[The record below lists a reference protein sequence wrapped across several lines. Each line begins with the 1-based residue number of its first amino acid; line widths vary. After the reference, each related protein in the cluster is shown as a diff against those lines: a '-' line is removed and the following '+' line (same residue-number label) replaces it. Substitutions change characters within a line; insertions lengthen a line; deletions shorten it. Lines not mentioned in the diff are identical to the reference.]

1 VKTSYYLYLA
11 TLAALG
17 AAALAIPGYF
27 EPSLPAPPMSPA
39 DYPSPPP
46 FNGRVTVWILAQL
59 HILLAAFVLGVP
71 VFAWIV
77 ELAGVVTGE
86 ARYDRVAREFMSVAT
101 AGYALAS
108 FLGGGLTLALV
119 TFYPRVMLHLAGVF
133 GETLWWYAALIAA
146 ESALAWLYYSSWER
160 LRRRKTAHLALG
172 LMLNLA
178 GTALM
183 ALANSWVTFM
193 MAPSGVGPDGARLGG
208 VWEAMAGPLWNPL
221 NVHRFFSN
229 VTYGGALTAAY
240 AACRFLAARD
250 GAARA
255 HYDWMG
261 CVSFVVAMA
270 GLLPLPFAGYWL
282 TKEIYDFSQQMGVT
296 LMGGAFGWL
305 FVLQAALIGV
315 VFLAANYY
323 LWISLGRAGEGS
335 RFHRF
340 IQPLA
345 AVVAVAFLVW
355 FTPHSLVTTPRE
367 AALAGGPGHPL
378 LGPLGLMAAK
388 NTAVNI
394 LILATFFSFQL
405 FYRVNLRA
413 AGRGFWA
420 RHGAALQTGIYAAA
434 AVNILALGIY
444 SYYTPVSVRVGL
456 SVPQV
461 ATAALTIVLC
471 VVIDGLM
478 FRQREP
484 RGGFQ
489 WGAMPRQSQYALI
502 LIAVTLTWIMG
513 LMGYCRSAI
522 RESWHI
528 YGVLRDA
535 SPDAY
540 TPTLAWASWL
550 NTGIVA
556 AFLVLA
562 ALMFWAPARRGNR
575 ES

>member
-1 VKTSYYLYLA
+1 MKTSYYLYLA

-17 AAALAIPGYF
+17 AALLAAPDALHAPAAALSGY
-27 EPSLPAPPMSPA
+27 PAPPPL
-39 DYPSPPP
+39 
-46 FNGRVTVWILAQL
+46 NGRVTVWILAQL
-59 HILLAAFVLGVP
+59 HILLAAFILGVP

-77 ELAGVVTGE
+77 ELAGVATGE
-86 ARYDRVAREFMSVAT
+86 ARYDRVAREFMSVAI

-108 FLGGGLTLALV
+108 LLGGLLTAALLL
-119 TFYPRVMLHLAGVF
+119 FYPHVVQRLAGVF
-133 GETLWWYAALIAA
+133 GDTLWLYVGLIAA
-146 ESALAWLYYSSWER
+146 ESALAYLYYYSWER
-160 LRRRKTAHLALG
+160 LRHCKTLHVALG
-172 LMLNLA
+172 LTLNLA

-183 ALANSWVTFM
+183 ALANAWVTFM

-208 VWEAMAGPLWNPL
+208 VWEVIAGPLWNPL

-229 VTYGGALTAAY
+229 VTYGGALTAAF
-240 AACRFLAARD
+240 AAYRFLAARD
-250 GAARA
+250 DDARA

-261 CVSFVVAMA
+261 YTSFVVAMA

-296 LMGGAFGWL
+296 LMGGVFGWL

-323 LWISLGRAGEGS
+323 LWISLGRASEGG
-335 RFHRF
+335 RFHYL

-345 AVVAVAFLVW
+345 AVVVAAFLVW
-355 FTPHSLVTTPRE
+355 FTPHSMVTTARE

-413 AGRGFWA
+413 AGSGFWA
-420 RHGAALQTGIYAAA
+420 RHGTPIQAGIYAAA
-434 AVNILALGIY
+434 AVNIMALGIY
-444 SYYTPVSVRVGL
+444 SYVTPVSVRVGL

-461 ATAALTIVLC
+461 ATTALAIILC
-471 VVIDGLM
+471 MVIDVLM
-478 FRQREP
+478 FRQREG
-484 RGGFQ
+484 RGQFQ
-489 WGAMPRQSQYALI
+489 WGAMPRRSQYALI
-502 LIAVTLTWIMG
+502 LIAVTLSWIMG

-522 RESWHI
+522 RGSWHI
-528 YGVLRDA
+528 YGVMRDT

-550 NTGIVA
+550 TTGIVA
-556 AFLVLA
+556 AFLILV
-562 ALMFWAPARRGNR
+562 ALMFRAPGRQGGRKP
-575 ES
+575 